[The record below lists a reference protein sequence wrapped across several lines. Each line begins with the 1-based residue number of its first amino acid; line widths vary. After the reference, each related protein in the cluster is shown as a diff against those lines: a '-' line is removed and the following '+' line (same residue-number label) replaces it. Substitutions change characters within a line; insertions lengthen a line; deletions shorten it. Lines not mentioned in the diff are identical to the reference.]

1 MSANLEVPEDD
12 VQGYV
17 VHSHIDDENEDEEPR
32 FTIIFSTNK
41 NLGKLRSERVLQTDA
56 TYRLNWHGF
65 PVFIVGKTSI
75 ISKTIILVHG
85 LKQCVSS
92 VALAQI
98 ILFYNIY
105 KDGF

>member
-12 VQGYV
+12 VKGYV
-17 VHSHIDDENEDEEPR
+17 VYSNIDDENEDEEPR

-65 PVFIVGKTSI
+65 PVFIVGKMSM
-75 ISKTIILVHG
+75 IILSIPLLHD
-85 LKQCVSS
+85 LKLCVST
-92 VALAQI
+92 VTLI
-98 ILFYNIY
+98 PKLFSQYLQ
-105 KDGF
+105 